1 MDQMHYEEV
10 ALTQKHQ
17 GKLPERVETKVQ
29 MVGMSDGGGGS
40 TSDDYDKKN
49 KEIFQAAMSSAGL
62 SSTATLSGCTF
73 DGQDHPQSST
83 EFKMASALLSRC
95 TTTKPF
101 KAVWF
106 AGSADENVVFADV
119 LKTDD
124 SEVSCTIGG
133 CRYTFTVTGTSVK
146 TERVFVGES
155 IPETEEWNKR
165 FEDLVGSG
173 VLLESIVYPGASYAN
188 GTTGYTVLNTIY
200 NELKNGAPFYV
211 TWAKYTY
218 GAKTELIVLPVEF
231 DATVSDNTVFGVS
244 IGNLSYAIVADAY
257 NNPSKFDIRFASD
270 LRDSEEFDRLF
281 TELNNGQYYLNQ
293 ITYTVSGEPY
303 APSTAAFKAVKS
315 IYDKIKNSKDALMVP
330 WSKID
335 VNGLDSEISIA
346 TVAID
351 PTDDNGL
358 TLGFTIGNKAYKFV
372 LDAPTP
378 TVITAYLV
386 VADEDMRD
394 SIEFNKTFQAIVEA
408 PEANPFTMGSLSF
421 TTDGV
426 EYQNGTTEFGYIKKL
441 MAKLSTVGPLQVTQT
456 ISTNDSKDEVI
467 VTPAVALDTKTIVYS
482 FAGKHYRIEFDN
494 AYPSA
499 TSIMCYEL
507 EYKRDSEVFTENF
520 ESVTGGV
527 GFKLSSLAYS
537 VAGVEYPGSSN
548 EFAYVKNYYDL
559 CNPSVSPVPYS
570 TTNVYDDVE
579 ILCVPLKIEDHIMS
593 FTVDDKSYAIV
604 FDDSFSKMTCF
615 ELELDDKRDSIEF
628 NKEFQNALGN
638 PEGTETFINEINA
651 SVDGKKYTDTEPE
664 YITLRAIFDLIKTDT
679 IAMPVTWSRLNATD
693 VGDPV
698 YSIVS
703 MVMDP
708 LDLNKMTMGLTIGNR
723 VYKYIFDDTASP
735 ATVTAYVSDVAEDK
749 RDSEVFNAVF
759 QELINRPLSD
769 QLKLKDLNFTV
780 EGTTYGTSDAVFAD
794 LVTIM
799 TKLKS
804 IGAMYGTWDQ
814 VTVDTDKNE
823 IIVAPLRYVSDKEF
837 ELSLYGYLYK
847 VQFDSDTAP
856 TTASCIIVK
865 SEDLRDS
872 FEFDKIYQEAI
883 GRTAGNP
890 FLLRE
895 VTWTEDGFTY
905 SSTDPEYA
913 LLKATYD
920 KVKFGELSYCTW
932 DKVTTPD
939 DEIECVMVPV
949 SDYLDAVD
957 GIIFIADGYAR
968 IIESGVDYVKC
979 QSKSIIDTRDS
990 ILYDNKFHRLINDAS
1005 NSILLKD
1012 IIMDGATY
1020 NPSNTEFNILRAI
1033 LYVAM
1038 NESAF
1043 YVTWDKVLIDEV
1055 LEPIVL
1061 PVFFDGP
1068 GFIITVSDTTYHVVF
1083 DDTTSPSLVS
1093 CYVNTV
1099 DDLRDSTAYN
1109 ENYQMAI
1116 GAMADNFAL
1125 SYVDYPVGVYKGTE
1139 PGDDYYD
1146 YLSATIEYVKNEP
1159 TQMVPV
1165 TWSLINKDLEIHIVN
1180 AYYDDTTDQVSFTL
1194 GPWVYIIAN
1203 APGSL
1208 IMSGKRLIDSR
1219 DNEEFHKQ
1227 FKFAA
1232 NVDDDTFMSSFD
1244 YSYDGVIY
1252 SLGTPQFTHLTKLIN
1267 SIGLVR
1273 ESGQMVTWAGKASSD
1288 MPYINVLAKYTDEPN
1303 GDASITF
1310 TVVDTT
1316 YKVVYDKPTNTKV
1329 TCYIL
1334 KNDSEDTRDSEEFH
1348 KEWQTML
1355 GTSTD
1360 FYLSSLTYTPV
1371 GNVYGTSSPEFSLI
1385 QNVYT
1390 WASQGEEVI
1399 ASWRKQDIDFDAN
1412 SFTQQHNVTLS
1423 HNTDTNTISFYV
1435 GGDKYEIVKATM
1447 PETYTCYVNRAQTPD
1462 EHDNEKALRLY
1473 HDITLNEIMFA
1484 DILPTGTDTSRTFA
1498 GTTVEYISI
1507 VNLLDYMITN
1517 SKSYFTVPLKI
1528 NYIGSDNDIILTTV
1542 HKLDDNTLAFSA
1554 AESIYTIT
1562 ATYGTNNHITVKK
1575 MVAEE
1580 GTHHDTEY
1588 LQMFRDI
1595 TGMDDL
1601 RFDWLS
1607 PIDPID
1613 IRSYNYGSEAFTAL
1627 AKLFDYMTT
1636 NSLKNILVPLSWM
1649 NIPNEEIILIPL
1661 VSDTNSDFHY
1671 MYGGKV
1677 INMKYTPDVSVI
1689 VSTPAAPEPE
1699 EGGDDYDEQYLKLIT
1714 SVTGESPIWTYN
1726 DKTRFG
1732 FVMDSIESKDYIYS
1746 NSPHFSYMTKLME
1759 YVNSPEGNYLNVPL
1773 MYNLST
1779 SHDTKSI
1786 VFTQLHKT
1794 GEYTAS
1800 CVIGGKSY
1808 TLKYLKPYSIVIS
1821 SDSFVD
1827 LEDQRMKVYKT
1838 ILRYSP
1844 YYEDDLENRI
1854 TFSVFR
1860 EEDRSKYDY
1869 PSMPWR
1875 VMTGVDMY
1883 MSNGGGKEAILVP
1896 YTKYFTGDSESKALH
1911 SYITVTKQSEYA
1923 TYSFVDPLDQ
1933 KTYILKLIDDPMTME
1948 KSVRIT
1954 RVSGSGE
1961 SYDFKHYYE
1970 KYITGDS
1977 QHDLRRLL
1985 AEHTSLWHAPDDT
1998 ERWLF
2003 DLVSDARS
2011 KYYPVNVVLKIPY
2024 YKTYRDDDDD
2034 PYYCVVE
2041 GVMTAGVDEQGT
2053 TSNRYVCN
2061 VGLPDGSR
2069 VVIETDYNEYGPVMR
2084 YVFNTNT
2091 DDPDM
2096 AIWDVLTKRKEIEG
2110 AEYFTLKNIVPGVDC
2125 MPRLFD
2131 RESPEG
2137 QCLTNLWMEL
2147 SNWESYGDVGG
2158 INGIIAENVTVLGVN
2173 KQTTVKSPIV
2183 FRQFEDQNQSFYT
2196 GLYFSYCGIPMIVMD
2211 WYSQYKVLQAS
2222 PNWKEF

>member
-146 TERVFVGES
+146 TERVFIGES

-218 GAKTELIVLPVEF
+218 GAKSELIVLPVEF
-231 DATVSDNTVFGVS
+231 DATVGNNTVFGVS
-244 IGNLSYAIVADAY
+244 IGNLSYAIVADSY
-257 NNPSKFDIRFASD
+257 SNPSKFDIRFASD

-335 VNGLDSEISIA
+335 VNGIDSEISIA
-346 TVAID
+346 TVAMD

-408 PEANPFTMGSLSF
+408 PEANPFTMGALLF

-426 EYQNGTTEFGYIKKL
+426 EYQDWTTEFGYIKKL
-441 MAKLSTVGPLQVTQT
+441 MAKLCTVGPLQVTQT

-467 VTPAVALDTKTIVYS
+467 VTPAVALDTKTIIYS

-537 VAGVEYPGSSN
+537 VAGVDYPDLSS
-548 EFAYVKNYYDL
+548 EFAYMKNYYDL

-570 TTNVYDDVE
+570 TTNIYDDVE

-593 FTVDDKSYAIV
+593 FTVDNKSYAII

-651 SVDGKKYTDTEPE
+651 SVDGKKYTATEPE
-664 YITLRAIFDLIKTDT
+664 YITLRAIFDLINTDT
-679 IAMPVTWSRLNATD
+679 IALPVTWSRLNATD

-890 FLLRE
+890 FLLRN

-905 SSTDPEYA
+905 YSDAPEYA

-920 KVKFGELSYCTW
+920 KVHNRELSYCTW

-939 DEIECVMVPV
+939 DEVECVMVPAF
-949 SDYLDAVD
+949 DYLDAIDSIMFV
-957 GIIFIADGYAR
+957 ADGYAR

-990 ILYDNKFHRLINDAS
+990 ILYDKEFHKVINDAS
-1005 NSILLKD
+1005 NNILLKD

-1020 NPSNTEFNILRAI
+1020 YPSNTEFNILKAI
-1033 LYVAM
+1033 CSVALDKSM
-1038 NESAF
+1038 F
-1043 YVTWDKVLIDEV
+1043 YVTWDKVLINDV

-1061 PVFFDGP
+1061 PVLFDGP
-1068 GFIITVSDTTYHVVF
+1068 GFVITVSDTTYRVVF
-1083 DDTTSPSLVS
+1083 DDTTNPTWVS
-1093 CYVNTV
+1093 CYINSV
-1099 DDLRDSTAYN
+1099 DDERDSSIYN
-1109 ENYQMAI
+1109 ENYQVAI
-1116 GAMADNFAL
+1116 GALADNFAL

-1159 TQMVPV
+1159 TQVVPV
-1165 TWSLINKDLEIHIVN
+1165 TWSLINEDSEIHIVN
-1180 AYYDDTTDQVSFTL
+1180 AYYDDTTDEVSFTL
-1194 GPWVYIIAN
+1194 GPWLYIIAN

-1232 NVDDDTFMSSFD
+1232 DVDDNTFMNSFD

-1252 SLGTPQFTHLTKLIN
+1252 SLGTPQFTHLTNLIT
-1267 SIGLVR
+1267 SIGFVR
-1273 ESGQMVTWAGKASSD
+1273 ESGQMVTWAGKATSD
-1288 MPYINVLAKYTDEPN
+1288 MPYINVLAKYADEPN

-1316 YKVVYDKPTNTKV
+1316 YKVVYDKLTNTKV

-1334 KNDSEDTRDSEEFH
+1334 KSDSEDTRDSEEFH

-1360 FYLSSLTYTPV
+1360 FYLSSLTYTPA

-1385 QNVYT
+1385 QNVYA

-1423 HNTDTNTISFYV
+1423 HDVNTNTISFYV

-1447 PETYTCYVNRAQTPD
+1447 PETYTCYVNRTQTVD

-1473 HDITLNEIMFA
+1473 HEITINEVMFA

-1507 VNLLDYMITN
+1507 VNLLGYMIAN
-1517 SKSYFTVPLKI
+1517 SKSYFRVPLKI

-1554 AESIYTIT
+1554 TESIYTIT
-1562 ATYGTNNHITVKK
+1562 ATYGTNNYITVKK

-1595 TGMDDL
+1595 TGMDEL

-1607 PIDPID
+1607 PTDPID

-1627 AKLFDYMTT
+1627 AKLFDYMAT

-1661 VSDTNSDFHY
+1661 VSDTNFDFHY

-1689 VSTPAAPEPE
+1689 VSTPAPQESGE
-1699 EGGDDYDEQYLKLIT
+1699 DYDEQYVQTIT
-1714 SVTGESPIWTYN
+1714 SITGESPIWVYN
-1726 DKTRFG
+1726 GKTRFG
-1732 FVMDSIESKDYIYS
+1732 VVMDSIATSSYIYS
-1746 NSPHFSYMTKLME
+1746 NNQHFNYMSKIME
-1759 YVNSPEGNYLNVPL
+1759 YLNNSGVNYLSVPL
-1773 MYNLST
+1773 TYTST
-1779 SHDTKSI
+1779 DYGTKSI
-1786 VFTQLHKT
+1786 VFTHLHKT
-1794 GEYTAS
+1794 GNNTAS
-1800 CVIGGKSY
+1800 CVIGGKTY
-1808 TLKYLKPYSIVIS
+1808 ALEYLPPYSVVIK
-1821 SDSFVD
+1821 SDKFVD
-1827 LEDQRMKVYKT
+1827 LEDTRMTIYKT
-1838 ILRYSP
+1838 MIRYGQ
-1844 YYEDDLENRI
+1844 YYEDGLENINFEQFRI
-1854 TFSVFR
+1854 DGVTV
-1860 EEDRSKYDY
+1860 YTY
-1869 PSMPWR
+1869 PN
-1875 VMTGVDMY
+1875 VMWKLMNGLRFY
-1883 MSNGGGKEAILVP
+1883 MMNGHDSILVP
-1896 YTKYFTGDSESKALH
+1896 YSRYFTGDSDSRAVHNYVELTTDPDK
-1911 SYITVTKQSEYA
+1911 YA
-1923 TYSFVDPLDQ
+1923 TYNFTDPVDGMKYQL
-1933 KTYILKLIDDPMTME
+1933 TYVDDPMDPISG
-1948 KSVRIT
+1948 KHIDVARI
-1954 RVSGSGE
+1954 SGSGE
-1961 SYDFKHYYE
+1961 TSYDFKHYYE
-1970 KYITGDS
+1970 KYITSDDE
-1977 QHDLRRLL
+1977 HDLRTLL
-1985 AEHTSLWHAPDDT
+1985 AENDNLWHEPAYY

-2003 DLVSDARS
+2003 DLVSNARG
-2011 KYYPVNVVLKIPY
+2011 KYYPTNVVLKIPY
-2024 YKTYRDDDDD
+2024 YRSKVDNDDD
-2034 PYYCVVE
+2034 PYYCIVE
-2041 GVMTAGVDEQGT
+2041 GSMTTGVDEHGT
-2053 TSNRYVCN
+2053 TTNKYVCN
-2061 VGLPDGSR
+2061 VGLPDGNR
-2069 VVIETDYNEYGPVMR
+2069 VIIQTDYGDYGPVIK
-2084 YVFNTNT
+2084 YTFNENT
-2091 DDPDM
+2091 DDPDV
-2096 AIWDVLTKRKEIEG
+2096 AIWNVLTKRKEIEG
-2110 AEYFTLKNIVPGVDC
+2110 AEYFTLKKIVPYSDC
-2125 MPRLFD
+2125 MPRFFD
-2131 RESPEG
+2131 RESAEG
-2137 QCLTNLWMEL
+2137 QCITNLWQEL
-2147 SNWESYGDVGG
+2147 EEWDTHEDNGG
-2158 INGIIAENVTVLGVN
+2158 IMGIISENVSVVGVN
-2173 KQTTVKSPIV
+2173 QHTTVKTPLIYKTYH
-2183 FRQFEDQNQSFYT
+2183 DQAQAFYP
-2196 GLYFSYCGIPMIVMD
+2196 GLYFSYGGIPMIIID